1 MSVSLYP
8 PPSPYPAGSAIIT
21 STNAAWS
28 IPSGAKHL
36 IATIKGGDGTLHTNG
51 TYPSGGADG
60 GTSSVNDGTSTHSA
74 RGGVGARVFL
84 AGNDNYTAAISG
96 PNNGE
101 VVQVHINPAGLST
114 LNVTIGSGGNGHV
127 VISHYL

>member
-36 IATIKGGDGTLHTNG
+36 MVTIKGGDGTNVSSNG
-51 TYPSGGADG
+51 VNGVDG
-60 GTSSVNDGTSTHSA
+60 GTSSVSDGTNTYSA
-74 RGGVGARVFL
+74 RGGA
-84 AGNDNYTAAISG
+84 AGVTRTSGSEVYASG